1 MGIYLGKPVTDKE
14 THEGE
19 NERLRFVSSS
29 MQGWRLKNEDAHIAA
44 LDVDKDT
51 HLFCVFD
58 GHGGSEVSKF
68 CEMKFRETLLQ
79 NENYQKG
86 SYELALKETFLKIDQ
101 LIESP
106 QGQLDIQAIINK
118 DKNLDTSQLQSKT
131 EYATSNAGCTANVL
145 LIVGNTYYCANA
157 GDARCI
163 LYRNTKEVV
172 SLSEDHKPD
181 GEIEY
186 KRITK
191 AGGYVLDG
199 RVCENLNLTRA
210 IGDLEY
216 KKNADL
222 TPEEQIITSNPDIVK
237 KEFTAEDAFFV
248 LGCDGI
254 WEMLQADEIT
264 GFINGELKQ
273 ENCDMKKMAENLLDK
288 MIAQDTSEGV
298 GCDNMSLII
307 VHLKNAKLVQG

>member
-1 MGIYLGKPVTDKE
+1 ME
-14 THEGE
+14 
-19 NERLRFVSSS
+19 
-29 MQGWRLKNEDAHIAA
+29 
-44 LDVDKDT
+44 
-51 HLFCVFD
+51 
-58 GHGGSEVSKF
+58 
-68 CEMKFRETLLQ
+68 
-79 NENYQKG
+79 
-86 SYELALKETFLKIDQ
+86 
-101 LIESP
+101 
-106 QGQLDIQAIINK
+106 IQSIIGK

-145 LIVGNTYYCANA
+145 LIVGNKYYVANA

-172 SLSEDHKPD
+172 ALSEDHKPD

-222 TPEEQIITSNPDIVK
+222 SPEEQIITANPDIVSK
-237 KEFTAEDAFFV
+237 DFVAEDAFFV

-254 WEMLQADEIT
+254 WEILSGEEIT
-264 GFINGELKQ
+264 GFINGELK
-273 ENCDMKKMAENLLDK
+273 
-288 MIAQDTSEGV
+288 
-298 GCDNMSLII
+298 
-307 VHLKNAKLVQG
+307 

>member
-1 MGIYLGKPVTDKE
+1 M
-14 THEGE
+14 
-19 NERLRFVSSS
+19 
-29 MQGWRLKNEDAHIAA
+29 
-44 LDVDKDT
+44 
-51 HLFCVFD
+51 FCVFD

-68 CEMKFRETLLQ
+68 CELRFKESLLA
-79 NENYQKG
+79 NESFLQG
-86 SYELALKETFLKIDQ
+86 DYEKALKETFLKMDQ

-106 QGQLDIQAIINK
+106 QGQIDMQGIINK
-118 DKNLDTSQLQSKT
+118 SQNLDNSQLQTKT
-131 EYATSNAGCTANVL
+131 DYAISNAGCTANVL

-163 LYRNTKEVV
+163 VYRSTKEIVA
-172 SLSEDHKPD
+172 LSEDHKPD
-181 GEIEY
+181 CEVEY

-216 KKNADL
+216 KKNTELPAED
-222 TPEEQIITSNPDIVK
+222 QIITANPDIVK
-237 KEFTAEDAFFV
+237 KEFVDEDQFFV

-254 WEMLQADEIT
+254 WEILTGKEITEYIANGLADEK
-264 GFINGELKQ
+264 L
-273 ENCDMKKMAENLLDK
+273 DMPKMAENLLDK

-307 VHLKNAKLVQG
+307 VQMKKARLV